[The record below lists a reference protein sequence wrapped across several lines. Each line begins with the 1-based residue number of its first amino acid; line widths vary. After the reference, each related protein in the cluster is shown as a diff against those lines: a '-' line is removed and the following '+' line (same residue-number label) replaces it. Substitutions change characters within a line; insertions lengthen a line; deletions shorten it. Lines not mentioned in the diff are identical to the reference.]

1 MNVGT
6 LATERAGLGVRQP
19 PRPRPRRPDQDAAPA
34 TGAAPSDDALLRRTG
49 LGDRQAFDQLYR
61 RYAPRVRGFARSI
74 VRAAEDADEVVVD
87 TMAAVWRTAH
97 HYRAGAQV
105 STWIL
110 GIARNKAVDVVRAQ
124 GRAPAT
130 HALDTAAQV
139 ADPAPGPVDATAQ
152 QARRTAVAAAL
163 ARLNAEHREVLY
175 LAFYEDLPYREISRR
190 LGIPSNTVK
199 SRVYYAKQQLARYIS
214 SEFSYARDLL

>member
-6 LATERAGLGVRQP
+6 LATQRLGPGLRHP
-19 PRPRPRRPDQDAAPA
+19 PRARVRHPDRDAGPA
-34 TGAAPSDDALLRRTG
+34 SGPASSDDALLRQAG

-61 RYAPRVRGFARSI
+61 RYSPRIRGFARSI
-74 VRAAEDADEVVVD
+74 VRAPEDADEVVVD
-87 TMAAVWRTAH
+87 TMAAVWRTAR

-124 GRAPAT
+124 GRAPVT
-130 HALDTAAQV
+130 HALDAAAQI
-139 ADPAPGPVDATAQ
+139 ADPSPGPADAAV
-152 QARRTAVAAAL
+152 QAVRRMAVGAAL
-163 ARLNAEHREVLY
+163 ARLNAEHREVLN

-199 SRVYYAKQQLARYIS
+199 SRVYYAKQQLARYI
-214 SEFSYARDLL
+214 